1 MNRVTILSLKKSET
15 KPFKDNFWARIKISV
30 SSFLYF
36 PMNLVYTSEQQAIIQ
51 CIPNRDIA
59 INSGPGCSKTTTM
72 LARIHYMW
80 KGYQVPLNQIAL
92 FTFNNF
98 LAQDMRDKLSKFGI
112 ATDSLVW
119 CGTLHAFCY
128 RETKSMDN
136 LALWSQKFSRGYPVH
151 DEYAP
156 REIKR
161 FREHCANLK
170 YIIFDE
176 YQDAN
181 TEIAEVLRILSMNR
195 YLTIVGD
202 ERQQIYGFRD
212 ADSSYLME
220 LKPNYTRFSLSMS
233 FRCNENIC
241 RFLSRL
247 YPDYPM
253 IKSNRPGLAP
263 LLYRSTGKA
272 MNNPDIIET
281 VIGIVTNALAKGYTI
296 AILAPTLRSE
306 KSEMFLNDVYSNIN
320 HRCHLTPDQ
329 RFSLLGEDAIM
340 AANVVSTI
348 HGVKGREYDV
358 VILLN
363 AVDSPSLFD
372 PKEEGDLC
380 KFFVAC
386 SRARHEL
393 HLFEHL
399 FGASGSLSWITD
411 NEELTIPGNTIH
423 GIDKRRVQP
432 RARKEGL
439 PKPWVRSVSD
449 YIRGLKSKH
458 RDAFLNQYTEPELIN
473 KDAINL
479 EEFFFSLES
488 TDAGRPGHVSFDGM
502 HRSRLLERLI
512 ELVVNVKLTRH
523 FREISFP
530 IYINK
535 WEWKRLI
542 ANPNLLPRSVSE
554 KAAAVVESTVYKFTY
569 KRGRFAI
576 GFEDDSHQ
584 LITTQNHCI
593 DENSIISDMVC
604 DEYYRHL
611 PTVQAAVRQLKGK
624 SFNSITPECLRHLW
638 TLTKFESLIRL
649 NINQFRSPDP
659 DPDIFQRLVY
669 VLNNNM
675 ALESY
680 RPFLYNLTVEGTPPE
695 PPTESVS
702 EGSTELELLEDL
714 DIIPSST
721 ILPVTPSPV
730 TPGRDSIKSVEFV
743 EFMKSMESM
752 ESIKSI
758 ESTPRKGMTPPNG
771 SKKGLSEEVKIRA
784 QFDLLSPHGL
794 IAVRCGNNSRQIEDI
809 WLEQIINNIM
819 FASIHYKTWC
829 EDPYEK
835 IRETMD
841 RPLTPGSMLRSNLY
855 YYNPLTGELWQRR
868 FKDPE
873 MEL

>member
-1 MNRVTILSLKKSET
+1 
-15 KPFKDNFWARIKISV
+15 
-30 SSFLYF
+30 
-36 PMNLVYTSEQQAIIQ
+36 MNLVYTSEQQAIIQ

-59 INSGPGCSKTTTM
+59 INSCAGAGKTTTI

-112 ATDSLVW
+112 GANDLVW

-136 LALWSQKFSRGYPVH
+136 LTLWSQKFSRGYPVH
-151 DEYAP
+151 DDYAS

-181 TEIAEVLRILSMNR
+181 AEIAEVLRILSMNR

-247 YPDYPM
+247 YPDYPV
-253 IKSNRPGLAP
+253 IKSNRSGLAP

-281 VIGIVTNALAKGYTI
+281 VIAIVTNALAKGYTI

-320 HRCHLTPDQ
+320 HRCHMTPEQ
-329 RFSLLGEDAIM
+329 RFSLLGEDAVM

-358 VILLN
+358 VLLLN

-386 SRARHEL
+386 SRARYEL

-411 NEELTIPGNTIH
+411 NEELTIPGNAIH

-432 RARKEGL
+432 RARKEGP
-439 PKPWVRSVSD
+439 PKSWVRPVSD
-449 YIRGLKSKH
+449 YIRGLKAKH
-458 RDAFLNQYTEPELIN
+458 RDAFLDQYTEPELIN

-479 EEFFFSLES
+479 EDFFVSLDL
-488 TDAGRPGHVSFDGM
+488 TDSGRPGQVSFDGM

-542 ANPNLLPRSVSE
+542 ANPNQLPRSVSE
-554 KAAAVVESTVYKFTY
+554 KAAAVVESTVYTFTY
-569 KRGRFAI
+569 KRGRFAV
-576 GFEDDSHQ
+576 GFEDASHQ
-584 LITTQNHCI
+584 LITTANHCI

-611 PTVQAAVRQLKGK
+611 PTAQNAVRQLKGK
-624 SFNSITPECLRHLW
+624 SFNSITPDCLRHLW
-638 TLTKFESLIRL
+638 TVTKFESLIRL

-695 PPTESVS
+695 PPTESVADD
-702 EGSTELELLEDL
+702 STEFEDL
-714 DIIPSST
+714 RIIPRSVV
-721 ILPVTPSPV
+721 LPATPSPL
-730 TPGRDSIKSVEFV
+730 TPGRDS
-743 EFMKSMESM
+743 MESVSAM
-752 ESIKSI
+752 ESVA
-758 ESTPRKGMTPPNG
+758 STPRQRRTPSSG
-771 SKKGLSEEVKIRA
+771 SKTGLVEDVKIRA

-809 WLEQIINNIM
+809 WLELIINNTM

-841 RPLTPGSMLRSNLY
+841 RPLAPGSMLRLNLY
-855 YYNPLTGELWQRR
+855 YYNPVTGELWQRR
-868 FKDPE
+868 FRDPE
-873 MEL
+873 MELEVE